1 MHKFNMKQQKG
12 VMRKKEGKRYEVREA
27 VKDCIGLCVV
37 DKIHCYEDNMHIQVM
52 DSFKKPK
59 LKTST
64 LTNVRIKR

>member
-37 DKIHCYEDNMHIQVM
+37 DKIHCNEDNMHIQVM
-52 DSFKKPK
+52 DSFEK
-59 LKTST
+59 
-64 LTNVRIKR
+64 